1 MDFALTY
8 GTSSGLVGF
17 ADADYGGDKV
27 SRRSTTGVV
36 FLLNGAAVSWQ
47 SKLQPTVSLST
58 SEAEYRA
65 AGARE
70 ALWLRKLLLELGV
83 TLQGPVRMK
92 GDHDAALS
100 LLKNHMST
108 PRSKHIDIV
117 HHFARERVEMG
128 QICFSYVPSKD
139 NVADLLTK
147 PLVKEQTMRHVAGL
161 GLLKLGSKP

>member
-1 MDFALTY
+1 M
-8 GTSSGLVGF
+8 
-17 ADADYGGDKV
+17 
-27 SRRSTTGVV
+27 V

-58 SEAEYRA
+58 SEAEYQA
-65 AGARE
+65 AGAGARE

-83 TLQGPVRMK
+83 TLQGPVLIK
-92 GDHDAALS
+92 GDNDAALS

-147 PLVKEQTMRHVAGL
+147 PQVKEQTMRHVAGL